1 MLNVPPK
8 REFPCFPNPG
18 TYHVFPS
25 SPLLWDTASVSYT
38 PTHSDGSPNLG
49 IYPKKYFHPV
59 IVAGYIFCFVWRG
72 GALDGICH
80 LRTSQ
85 VIFVGSES
93 ISQTTIET
101 VDVMLVLHQVPIHT
115 DTGIGCTC
123 LIVQIGS
130 FVLGVCFS

>member
-25 SPLLWDTASVSYT
+25 SPLLWAMRRLYLTLQPILMGPQILAST
-38 PTHSDGSPNLG
+38 PKVFPSSDSCRIHL
-49 IYPKKYFHPV
+49 
-59 IVAGYIFCFVWRG
+59 CFVWRG
-72 GALDGICH
+72 GAPDGICH

-101 VDVMLVLHQVPIHT
+101 VDVMLVLH
-115 DTGIGCTC
+115 
-123 LIVQIGS
+123 
-130 FVLGVCFS
+130 